1 MCKCANVQM
10 SKCADVV
17 KDWIVFFLAK
27 NAKIKTRKERK
38 EIMNKEHL
46 CHSRIVAT
54 ALSRGLPTQNDNGG
68 PLVILNEAQRSEG
81 SVEAKEILRYRSE

>member
-1 MCKCANVQM
+1 M

-54 ALSRGLPTQNDNGG
+54 AF
-68 PLVILNEAQRSEG
+68 LVG
-81 SVEAKEILRYRSE
+81 V